1 MASKMD
7 TLFSYLISLGLIAF
21 GIWIVAAAARAT
33 SGSLL
38 LWTIIALMPVVVGP
52 LSLFGE
58 MRSDKVISA
67 R

>member
-38 LWTIIALMPVVVGP
+38 LWTIIALMPVVVGL